1 LYTPYIVDD
10 NTRGES
16 LEFVISR
23 SQVQIPSVAPLKNQA
38 PMRVSRGCCFY
49 ARVKIMLVGCNV
61 VSISLCGNREFG

>member
-1 LYTPYIVDD
+1 MYTPYIVDD

-38 PMRVSRGCCFY
+38 PMRVSRGCCFC
-49 ARVKIMLVGCNV
+49 VKPVPQAAKKALLGQSQHGYDC
-61 VSISLCGNREFG
+61 R